1 MYQEQERR
9 RGQPTMTNYTICVML
24 PPKDAK
30 FILAG
35 LRMYSDT
42 LAEAVCDSN
51 LTAEEELGFVAD
63 SKYVAGLIEDIS
75 QFVKDSSPAE
85 VEAEQK

>member
-1 MYQEQERR
+1 MTSYM
-9 RGQPTMTNYTICVML
+9 TM
-24 PPKDAK
+24 PFEDAK

-42 LAEAVCDSN
+42 LAEVVCDSN

-63 SKYVAGLIEDIS
+63 SKYVAGLIEDIE
-75 QFVKDSSPAE
+75 QFIADINSTDPE
-85 VEAEQK
+85 LEAHMRGEL